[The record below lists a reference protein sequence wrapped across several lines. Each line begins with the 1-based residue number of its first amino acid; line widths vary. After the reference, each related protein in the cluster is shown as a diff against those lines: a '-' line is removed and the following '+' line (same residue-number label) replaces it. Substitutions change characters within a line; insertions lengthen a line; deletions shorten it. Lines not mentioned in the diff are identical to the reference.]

1 MLEVDPWKDNFFFD
15 LPSPFPPFP
24 CVSSDQI
31 AAQGDG
37 GVDYEREGGGT
48 VALTMAAYV
57 LLSTPSTKL
66 LSPK

>member
-37 GVDYEREGGGT
+37 GVDYERGGGDNSSDNGRLCST
-48 VALTMAAYV
+48 VN
-57 LLSTPSTKL
+57 
-66 LSPK
+66 PKHQATFT

>member
-1 MLEVDPWKDNFFFD
+1 MLEVDAWMTTSFLTFVPLF
-15 LPSPFPPFP
+15 LPFPS
-24 CVSSDQI
+24 VSSDQI

-37 GVDYEREGGGT
+37 GVDYERGGT
-48 VALTMAAYV
+48 IALTMAAYV